1 VAELAPT
8 GSWRGRFDSPV
19 LVGIGAG
26 CVAAVFEAA
35 RALVAGHGSVAAFTL
50 VGRDH
55 AVPGRVPRG
64 IPIIA
69 GQGYD
74 SEFYYRL
81 ALDPADFARRA
92 FGIRLDS
99 AERFGRILYPA
110 LAWLLAG
117 GHPALVPW
125 SLVAVNVLCLGVI
138 AALGAMLARRNGLHA
153 VWGLA
158 VASFAGFLWSLGRD
172 LTELVAAAGLLAG
185 LVAIRAGRRVLAGLA
200 LACAALGR
208 ETELLAA
215 GCVAAADL
223 LVVVFRGVDAGSWFG
238 RVARRVGMPDRTV
251 GWPVWLLPIAVYTGW
266 QLTVVAYTGQ
276 SPLLSSGSANLA
288 LPFTG
293 VLKGLEHYAAAWPSV
308 PATLWFGELVVL
320 GVVAGTA
327 IWSWRSMT
335 ATPGAD
341 PVGGVLRAGT
351 TASGDAVAGTA
362 VAGTAVAGGAVVGT
376 ATGRAQLGTGSGG
389 MMSVGVPLHE
399 RLLWIGAVVLVLC
412 LARGIWLGNVG
423 FRSFDDV
430 FLMSWV
436 LILGT
441 RRHPVWLAAIVAGT
455 WLVVAV
461 QLVRFL

>member
-1 VAELAPT
+1 MAEQEPT
-8 GSWRGRFDSPV
+8 GSWTGRFDSPQ
-19 LVGIGAG
+19 LVGLGAG
-26 CVAAVFEAA
+26 CAAAGFETA

-55 AVPGRVPRG
+55 AIPSRVPRG
-64 IPIIA
+64 IPIVA

-81 ALDPADFARRA
+81 ALDPADFARSA

-125 SLVAVNVLCLGVI
+125 SLVTVNVLCIGVI
-138 AALGAMLARRNGLHA
+138 AALGAMFARRNGLHA
-153 VWGLA
+153 GWGLA
-158 VASFAGFLWSLGRD
+158 VAGFAGFLWSLGRD

-215 GCVAAADL
+215 GCVAAADI
-223 LVVVFRGVDAGSWFG
+223 LVVVYRAVDAGSWLG
-238 RVARRVGMPDRTV
+238 RVARRVGVPDRTV
-251 GWPVWLLPIAVYTGW
+251 GWPVWLLPVAAYTGW

-276 SPLLSSGSANLA
+276 SPLRSSGSANLA
-288 LPFTG
+288 PPFTG

-335 ATPGAD
+335 ATPGVD
-341 PVGGVLRAGT
+341 PVGGVLRAGIAEADI
-351 TASGDAVAGTA
+351 TAA
-362 VAGTAVAGGAVVGT
+362 GT
-376 ATGRAQLGTGSGG
+376 ATGSVQVGTGSGDTTP
-389 MMSVGVPLHE
+389 VGAPLHE

-430 FLMSWV
+430 FLLSWV
-436 LILGT
+436 LILGA
-441 RRHPVWLAAIVAGT
+441 RRHPAWLAAIVAGT